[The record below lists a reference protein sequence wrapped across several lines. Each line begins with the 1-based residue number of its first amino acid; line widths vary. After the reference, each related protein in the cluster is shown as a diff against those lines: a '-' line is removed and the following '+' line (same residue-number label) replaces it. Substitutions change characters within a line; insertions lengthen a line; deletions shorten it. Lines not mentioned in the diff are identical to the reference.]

1 MAEEPKR
8 PAGQLPQLPLR
19 PGRPAFSRKT
29 RFVLLLVLLGVLVAL
44 IAGGVLLA
52 HSSSKPRVVTIPKA
66 DRNASAALIRAAERV
81 NFHPPKLDGVGKV
94 EDDPPSAAKILTKG
108 LLPIGAQ
115 APDFTLRTPT
125 GTRVS
130 LRDLRGKAVLLELF
144 ATWCPHCNAEAPHL
158 KQLYAKLPRSK
169 VAFVSI
175 DGNSDDAPS
184 VLAYHIWYGLPFP
197 AVLDQAGRTVT
208 YPEHGPIGPVSRKYG
223 VSLWPTFYVVDPQGR
238 VAWRSAGEQ
247 PDALLERELRRAM
260 LRSVP

>member
-1 MAEEPKR
+1 MDEGPKR
-8 PAGQLPQLPLR
+8 EPTQLPQLPLR
-19 PGRPAFSRKT
+19 PGRPAFSRQT
-29 RFVLLLVLLGVLVAL
+29 RVVLLLVLVAVFVAL
-44 IAGGVLLA
+44 IVGGIVLA

-66 DRNASAALIRAAERV
+66 DRNATPALIRAAEEV
-81 NFHPPKLDGVGKV
+81 NFHPPRLDGVGKV
-94 EDDPPSAAKILTKG
+94 EDEPASAAKILTKG

-125 GTRVS
+125 RTPVS

-158 KQLYAKLPRSK
+158 KELSAKLPRSK

-175 DGNSDDAPS
+175 DGNSDDAGS

-197 AVLDQAGRTVT
+197 ALLDQAGRTVT

-223 VSLWPTFYVVDPQGR
+223 VSLWPTFYVLDPQGR
-238 VAWRSAGEQ
+238 VTWRSAGEQ
-247 PDALLERELRRAM
+247 PDALLARELRRAI
-260 LRSVP
+260 LAR

>member
-1 MAEEPKR
+1 MEEQPKR
-8 PAGQLPQLPLR
+8 PPGQLPQLPLR

-29 RFVLLLVLLGVLVAL
+29 RFVLLLVLLGVFVAL
-44 IAGGVLLA
+44 IVGGVLLA

-81 NFHPPKLDGVGKV
+81 NFHPPNLDGVGKV
-94 EDDPPSAAKILTKG
+94 EDEPASAAKILAKG
-108 LLPIGAQ
+108 LLPIGAR
-115 APDFTLRTPT
+115 APDFTLRTPS

-169 VAFVSI
+169 VAFVSV
-175 DGNSDDAPS
+175 DGNSDDAAS

-223 VSLWPTFYVVDPQGR
+223 VSLWPTFYVIDPQGR